1 MITRINIVKEN
12 SEFKIQNKNEIPK
25 NWILEI
31 KNQKLFAISLSNANL
46 ERDRINEFNLE
57 EGSLFLFNS
66 SRDFYCYFRKKEIQ
80 DIFDQFNIVK
90 MISIS
95 DRLYVTLHIEN
106 GKVTNPITHINGFNI
121 IEKNKSNFKI
131 TDGDKEY
138 FQVLLILEPT
148 RNISEI
154 TYIKKKGINNENQV
168 LYLFKDKNIFDFQEA
183 VKDNPELYNNNQFIF
198 E

>member
-66 SRDFYCYFRKKEIQ
+66 SRDFYC
-80 DIFDQFNIVK
+80 
-90 MISIS
+90 
-95 DRLYVTLHIEN
+95 
-106 GKVTNPITHINGFNI
+106 
-121 IEKNKSNFKI
+121 
-131 TDGDKEY
+131 
-138 FQVLLILEPT
+138 
-148 RNISEI
+148 
-154 TYIKKKGINNENQV
+154 
-168 LYLFKDKNIFDFQEA
+168 
-183 VKDNPELYNNNQFIF
+183 
-198 E
+198 